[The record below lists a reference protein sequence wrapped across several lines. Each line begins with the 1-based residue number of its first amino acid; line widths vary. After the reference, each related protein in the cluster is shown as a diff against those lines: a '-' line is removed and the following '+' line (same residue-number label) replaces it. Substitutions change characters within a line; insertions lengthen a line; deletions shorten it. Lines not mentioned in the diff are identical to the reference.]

1 MAQEHPAMAPIP
13 ALITRLDLWLTRV
26 LDAAVVGMA
35 GLLFVLLNVAVFTRF
50 VLNSSVSWSEEL
62 PAHVLAALTFIG
74 AAYLTRTSE
83 HLGFD
88 AVVRIMGPRLKRA
101 VMAGNLILM
110 AGFGAMLAWY
120 GGIAASSFG
129 ARMLISVDLPMGLF
143 RWAMPVG
150 GALIALI
157 SLTRLAGLMTG
168 QVDPDDLLPESD
180 A

>member
-1 MAQEHPAMAPIP
+1 MAPIP

>member
-1 MAQEHPAMAPIP
+1 MAPIP
-13 ALITRLDLWLTRV
+13 ALIARLDLWLTRV

-50 VLNSSVSWSEEL
+50 ALNNSVSWSEEL
-62 PAHVLAALTFIG
+62 PAHVLAALTFIV

-88 AVVRIMGPRLKRA
+88 AVVRIMRPGLKRA
-101 VMAGNLILM
+101 VMAANLILM

-120 GGIAASSFG
+120 GGIAAASFG
-129 ARMLISVDLPMGLF
+129 SRMLISVDLPMGLF

-157 SLTRLAGLMTG
+157 SVTRLAGLLSG